1 MTMDRKGKKRQLL
14 LARIFES
21 LNMYNTCTM
30 YMFHKPHRSIAC
42 QFYFLLLL
50 SSSPFT
56 AEDKEDDDGEQE
68 PYNKAL
74 MPGK

>member
-1 MTMDRKGKKRQLL
+1 MDRKGKKRQLL
-14 LARIFES
+14 LAQIFES
-21 LNMYNTCTM
+21 LKMYNTCKM
-30 YMFHKPHRSIAC
+30 YMFRKPRHSIAC